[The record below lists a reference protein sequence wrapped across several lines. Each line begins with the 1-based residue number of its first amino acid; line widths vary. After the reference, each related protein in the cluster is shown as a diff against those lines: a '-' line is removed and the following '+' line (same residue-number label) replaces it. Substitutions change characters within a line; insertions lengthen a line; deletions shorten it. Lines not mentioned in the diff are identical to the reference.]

1 MKKII
6 ISILFLSVILN
17 GQLYSQEIK
26 IDKLVELSD
35 ELYQMIRN
43 DEFNQANRLVKQ
55 IEKEWSSKG
64 YSLSLNEAR
73 MFSLTFF
80 ELKETLTKV
89 EISKKESLRR
99 AIQFRLVTDTLQSN
113 YQPLWKESKI
123 KVLKQFKQCQKE
135 VEICPEFI
143 ETFELLLPA
152 ISLDISEEQYVKL
165 KSYIAFIE
173 KIDKNTPRKEFENQL
188 IVIENELILLFD
200 APKENEMEPGFLYLI
215 LIVGSFIIALL
226 SYVGWKKYQG
236 EKENQKK
243 KEN

>member
-1 MKKII
+1 MRKII
-6 ISILFLSVILN
+6 ISLLFLSVVLN

-26 IDKLVELSD
+26 VDKLVELSD

-43 DEFNQANRLVKQ
+43 DEFDQAKGLLKQ

-89 EISKKESLRR
+89 EISKEESLKR
-99 AIQFRLVTDTLQSN
+99 AIQFRLVTDTLQSD
-113 YQPLWKESKI
+113 YQPLWKESKV
-123 KVLKQFKQCQKE
+123 KVLKQLKQCQKE
-135 VEICPEFI
+135 VEKCTDFI

-152 ISLDISEEQYVKL
+152 ISLDVLEEQYVKL
-165 KSYIAFIE
+165 KSYVAFIE
-173 KIDKNTPRKEFENQL
+173 KLDENTPIKEYEEQL
-188 IVIENELILLFD
+188 ITIENELILLFD
-200 APKENEMEPGFLYLI
+200 AQKENKMEPGFLYLI
-215 LIVGSFIIALL
+215 FIVGSFIIALL

-236 EKENQKK
+236 EKESRKK
-243 KEN
+243 TEN